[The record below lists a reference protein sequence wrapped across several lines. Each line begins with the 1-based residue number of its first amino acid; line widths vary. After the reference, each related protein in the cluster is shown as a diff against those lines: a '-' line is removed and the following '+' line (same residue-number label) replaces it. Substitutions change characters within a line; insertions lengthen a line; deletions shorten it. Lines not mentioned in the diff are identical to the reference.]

1 MDMSHKGKRGGAMAD
16 LLIPLVPPDE
26 GEPPPVEP
34 LAAWV
39 SVASGSPDA
48 CLVLDDRG
56 RVAGCSDP
64 AAEML
69 GEASLEMRGRS
80 LVGEVIA
87 IIDFRAQAGPGDLYA
102 LRIPPLLA
110 LASEMPARGLLR
122 VRHGDGRHVTLDAV
136 SAPLHASS
144 GRLAGSVSF
153 LAAIA
158 GT

>member
-1 MDMSHKGKRGGAMAD
+1 MAY
-16 LLIPLVPPDE
+16 LLIPLLPADDDDPPTD
-26 GEPPPVEP
+26 VEP

-69 GEASLEMRGRS
+69 GEASREMRVPS
-80 LVGEVIA
+80 LAGEL
-87 IIDFRAQAGPGDLYA
+87 IDIVDLSAKAGLGDHSA

-110 LASEMPARGLLR
+110 LASEMPAR
-122 VRHGDGRHVTLDAV
+122 
-136 SAPLHASS
+136 
-144 GRLAGSVSF
+144 
-153 LAAIA
+153 
-158 GT
+158 